1 MTLTELQQQLAAQ
14 KLDACIITR
23 NNQFLGQDILPEE
36 NRLQRLTGFSGS
48 AGNLLVFRD
57 RAFLFTDG
65 RYELQAARETDP
77 EQVEVVITNGQSL
90 GSWLQNHTES
100 QKLRIAFN
108 PWCHTVSETDF
119 WKRTLKNIE
128 FVEDAG
134 LLSAALLS
142 AKECNIFEHDIEFA
156 GISMDE
162 KIADLTEFMRQNKLD
177 AFLLTACDSV
187 SWLLNL
193 RSDCLPDTPIVRAFA
208 FINALGEV
216 SLFTT
221 DFTKLESE
229 LKNYKNRTVGMDC
242 KRSPRALFSLMKKH
256 KIWIENLPDPVQNRK
271 AVKNPVEISG
281 LRKAHLRDGAA
292 VVRLLIWLEQNYNG
306 QTELDVVKKLHDLRA
321 AETNFFSNS
330 FETIAGF
337 AANGAIV
344 HYQPLE
350 TTSLKLAS
358 GSLLLLDSGAQY
370 LDGTTDITRTIA
382 LGSPEPEMIR
392 DFTVVL
398 KAHIA
403 LASACFPDGTPGL
416 ALDAIA
422 REPLWKCGKNYTH
435 GTGHG
440 VGFFLNVHEG
450 PVSISSRNALTPL
463 AENMITSI
471 EPGYYKENA
480 YGIRIENLARVTR
493 HNSPDFEIPMLCFET
508 LTFVPLDKKLIDKYL
523 LSEEE
528 RTWLNNYHRQV
539 FERIAPLLNE
549 AEKDWLRN
557 ACAPLE

>member
-306 QTELDVVKKLHDLRA
+306 QLQIELREEVAQGTYANLAIITHSSSEFILDFVRVMPGIPKAGVQSRIIVAPEHAKRLLRA
-321 AETNFFSNS
+321 LEDN
-330 FETIAGF
+330 IAKYERVFGP
-337 AANGAIV
+337 IRTSDEPSLP
-344 HYQPLE
+344 PL
-350 TTSLKLAS
+350 
-358 GSLLLLDSGAQY
+358 
-370 LDGTTDITRTIA
+370 
-382 LGSPEPEMIR
+382 
-392 DFTVVL
+392 
-398 KAHIA
+398 
-403 LASACFPDGTPGL
+403 
-416 ALDAIA
+416 
-422 REPLWKCGKNYTH
+422 
-435 GTGHG
+435 TGVKG
-440 VGFFLNVHEG
+440 
-450 PVSISSRNALTPL
+450 
-463 AENMITSI
+463 
-471 EPGYYKENA
+471 
-480 YGIRIENLARVTR
+480 
-493 HNSPDFEIPMLCFET
+493 
-508 LTFVPLDKKLIDKYL
+508 
-523 LSEEE
+523 
-528 RTWLNNYHRQV
+528 
-539 FERIAPLLNE
+539 E
-549 AEKDWLRN
+549 A
-557 ACAPLE
+557 